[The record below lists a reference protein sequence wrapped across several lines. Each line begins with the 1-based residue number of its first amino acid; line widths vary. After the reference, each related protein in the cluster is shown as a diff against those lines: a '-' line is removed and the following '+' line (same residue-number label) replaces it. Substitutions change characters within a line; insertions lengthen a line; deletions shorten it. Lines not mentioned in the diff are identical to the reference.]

1 MGMDIFLT
9 MLDKIIIHF
18 TTKSKARGDIM
29 INSVPRDLPPV
40 LKLKD
45 VAAYFQR
52 STWTI
57 RRRTKN
63 GDIRSYKEGQEYRFR
78 REWVLE
84 YEQECIAKGELP

>member
-1 MGMDIFLT
+1 M
-9 MLDKIIIHF
+9 IH
-18 TTKSKARGDIM
+18 T
-29 INSVPRDLPPV
+29 VPQDLPPV

-63 GDIRSYKEGQEYRFR
+63 GDIRFYKEGQEYRYR

-84 YEQECIAKGELP
+84 YEQQLISRGELP

>member
-1 MGMDIFLT
+1 MNHLALIE
-9 MLDKIIIHF
+9 
-18 TTKSKARGDIM
+18 SKT
-29 INSVPRDLPPV
+29 LPPV

-57 RRRTKN
+57 RRRSKN
-63 GDIRSYKEGQEYRFR
+63 GDIRFYKEGQEYRYR

-84 YEQECIAKGELP
+84 YEQRCIEKGELP